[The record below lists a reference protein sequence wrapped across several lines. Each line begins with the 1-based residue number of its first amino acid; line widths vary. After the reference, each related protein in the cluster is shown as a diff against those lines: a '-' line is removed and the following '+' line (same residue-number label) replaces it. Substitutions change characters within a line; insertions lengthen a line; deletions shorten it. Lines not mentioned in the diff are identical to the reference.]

1 MLRVISTSP
10 ARALGFAG
18 RAAIVAALLFLGQP
32 HFAAGAAQQ
41 QAPRAP
47 QKPDIA
53 ELSSS
58 GPQQRRG
65 DLFLADGSVEIR
77 YGGLVLHA
85 DHVEYN
91 TTTYEAAARGHVQ
104 LDFENQHVEGD
115 EAQLNVRT
123 GAGHF
128 RNVRGTVRVDRRPNP
143 SLLITQN
150 PLYFE
155 AQDVERVSA
164 DEYVVRQAWITV
176 CDPEH
181 PTWQFFAPRARLRL
195 NRSVALINAN
205 FRLYRVPLVWLPY
218 TSAPAGPR
226 VRQSG
231 FLIPTIGQ
239 SNAKGFLIGD
249 AFYWAPVPWA
259 DATVGAQ
266 YLSRR
271 GSAERAEFR
280 AKPGENT
287 SLDYTYYGV
296 IDRGLP
302 GANGVPVPQGGHQQ
316 RFEMQSLL
324 PDNWRFVADVSELSS
339 LTFRLAFADTYGE
352 AINSEVRSALFLTNN
367 FRGFSLNFSGQNNKS
382 FLLVNPQTAVTLR
395 NLPEMRLGSVEQQ
408 PWARLPLY
416 FGFDA
421 FAGAAH
427 RRDPVLETPAM
438 VQRTEFAPRVTL
450 PVRFGRWANLTAGAA
465 FRTARYGASLAGGTA
480 QPVLDEQAIT
490 RNDGEFTIDLRPP
503 VLERY
508 FDRPKSRRK
517 YKHTIEPEIKYRYVT
532 GINDFERFIRF
543 DSDAT
548 LANTNEIEYGFTQR
562 VYRKEEGGQP
572 DDLVTWRV
580 VQKHFFDPS
589 FGGALVPGQRNV
601 FQTLD
606 DITPFAFA
614 DTPRNWS
621 PIVSQFKVTP
631 GGLYDIEQLLEYDP
645 QRKKIITIGTLVKI
659 KPWREF
665 FATVAHYRMQD
676 NPILQ
681 PLSNQVRALFG
692 YGSET
697 RRGFNVTA
705 GVSYDITNSSLQNQ
719 IVQVSYNGG
728 CCGLALEYRR
738 LALASVR
745 TDNQFRVSFII
756 ANIGTFGT
764 LRRSERIF

>member
-1 MLRVISTSP
+1 M
-10 ARALGFAG
+10 
-18 RAAIVAALLFLGQP
+18 
-32 HFAAGAAQQ
+32 
-41 QAPRAP
+41 
-47 QKPDIA
+47 A

-77 YGGLVLHA
+77 YGRLLLHA

-143 SLLITQN
+143 SLLITEN

-155 AQDVERVSA
+155 AQDVERVSE

-218 TSAPAGPR
+218 ASAPAGPK

-239 SNAKGFLIGD
+239 SNAKGFLVGD

-302 GANGVPVPQGGHQQ
+302 GANGVRVPQGGHQQ

-324 PDNWRFVADVSELSS
+324 ADNWRFVADVNELSS
-339 LTFRLAFADTYGE
+339 LTFRLAFANTYGE

-395 NLPEMRLGSVEQQ
+395 NLPEIRLGSVEQQ
-408 PWARLPLY
+408 PWARVPLY

-450 PVRFGRWANLTAGAA
+450 PVRFGRWANVTATAA

-490 RNDGEFTIDLRPP
+490 RNNGEFTIDLRPP

-517 YKHTIEPEIKYRYVT
+517 YKHTIEPELKYRYVT

-562 VYRKEEGGQP
+562 LYRKEGDGQP